1 MIVSRDHQPGGRGA
15 LGALVSDWWNS
26 PISNQLF
33 MATNNAG
40 IGDASL
46 AVVTYEL
53 LLVSSTLW
61 SLTVA
66 TCHALNAIG
75 HSGCQEEGLLSPDMS
90 MVCQDHPVQT
100 SVRRLVQG
108 TCKGDS
114 YKRLTQKT
122 HTEDSYKTVP
132 HDECCKKCLRSSESN
147 HWNDWIMLMLVNA
160 NEAIKFW
167 SELFR
172 ISSRSSTI
180 ELRTSNS

>member
-61 SLTVA
+61 SLQLRLVMPWMPLVKVDVKKTRRGSAPLRFGRVCCLE
-66 TCHALNAIG
+66 TL
-75 HSGCQEEGLLSPDMS
+75 DMS
-90 MVCQDHPVQT
+90 RVCRDHPVKT

-132 HDECCKKCLRSSESN
+132 HDECCKVPSILR
-147 HWNDWIMLMLVNA
+147 I
-160 NEAIKFW
+160 
-167 SELFR
+167 
-172 ISSRSSTI
+172 
-180 ELRTSNS
+180 